1 MGGVSILWKT
11 SNACESFSFP
21 VCIGKRKV
29 CHYTVRNTEQ
39 RPNRLVHLGRGNQ
52 NRDNFPKGHVE
63 WVLWELS
70 QVLRD
75 IVANGNHVRETRKET
90 CQIGE
95 KPPLSSINEK
105 DSSHA
110 V

>member
-1 MGGVSILWKT
+1 MVKLMSVS
-11 SNACESFSFP
+11 E
-21 VCIGKRKV
+21 G
-29 CHYTVRNTEQ
+29 
-39 RPNRLVHLGRGNQ
+39 GNQ
-52 NRDNFPKGHVE
+52 FRDNFPKGGVE
-63 WVLWELS
+63 WALWELS

-95 KPPLSSINEK
+95 KPPLSSINEN